1 MQYTRLGP
9 SGPKVSRICLGTNN
23 FGRQLDEA
31 KSAAVISK
39 ALDLG
44 INIID
49 TANVYTEGKS
59 EEIIGR
65 ELRGNRG
72 QVLIAT
78 KVGMQVGDDSGSVG
92 LSRERLETQVA
103 KSLKRLGTDYIDL
116 YYMHRFDPDVPLEE
130 TLTGLDYFVRR
141 GTVRQ
146 VGVSN
151 FRPEQLDATLK
162 LCERLGL
169 TKPVALQPAYS
180 LMAREPEK
188 DLFPYCVRHG
198 LGVFTYSPLWG
209 GFLTGKYSRG
219 APPPEGSRGSASPRY
234 WDRVSKQ
241 GDFQTLE
248 KLKAVAARSNLPLAQ
263 LAIAWILRNPAVTAP
278 IVGAS
283 KPEQVAE
290 NCEIVGAKI
299 ADEVFDELESV
310 LARAHHEN
318 LSPSS

>member
-9 SGPKVSRICLGTNN
+9 SGPQVSRICLGTNN
-23 FGRQLDEA
+23 FGRQLDEK
-31 KSAAVISK
+31 KSEAVISK
-39 ALDLG
+39 ALELG

-49 TANVYTEGKS
+49 TANVYTDGKS

-65 ELRGNRG
+65 ALRGNRG

-78 KVGMQVGDDSGSVG
+78 KVGMQVGDDSESAG
-92 LSRERLETQVA
+92 LSRVRLEAQVA

-116 YYMHRFDPDVPLEE
+116 YYMHMFDPNVPLEE
-130 TLTGLDYFVRR
+130 TLTALDSLARK
-141 GTVRQ
+141 GIVRQ
-146 VGVSN
+146 IGVSN
-151 FRPEQLDATLK
+151 FRPEQLDAAMK

-169 TKPVALQPAYS
+169 AKPAAVQPAYS

-188 DLFPYCVRHG
+188 GLFPYCIRHE

-219 APPPEGSRGSASPRY
+219 VPPPEGSRASASPRY

-248 KLKAVAARSNLPLAQ
+248 KFEAVAARAKIPLAQ

-283 KPEQVAE
+283 RPEQVAE
-290 NCEIVGAKI
+290 NCEIVETKV
-299 ADEVFDELESV
+299 ADEVFDELESA
-310 LARAHHEN
+310 L
-318 LSPSS
+318 P

>member
-1 MQYTRLGP
+1 VQYARLGP

-31 KSAAVISK
+31 KSGTVISK

-49 TANVYTEGKS
+49 TANVYTDGKS
-59 EEIIGR
+59 EEVIGR
-65 ELRGNRG
+65 AVRGTRD

-78 KVGMQVGDDSGSVG
+78 KVGMQVGDDQASAG
-92 LSRERLETQVA
+92 LSRDRIEAQAT

-116 YYMHRFDPDVPLEE
+116 YYLHMFDPDVSLEE
-130 TLTGLDYFVRR
+130 TLTAMDHLVRK
-141 GTVRQ
+141 GIVRH

-151 FRPEQLDATLK
+151 FRPEQLDAAMK

-169 TKPVALQPAYS
+169 TEPVAVQPAYS
-180 LMAREPEK
+180 LMVREPEK
-188 DLFPYCVRHG
+188 DLFPYCLRHK

-219 APPPEGSRGSASPRY
+219 EPPPEGSRGSASPRY
-234 WDRVSKQ
+234 WERVSKQ
-241 GDFQTLE
+241 GDFRTLE
-248 KLKAVAARSNLPLAQ
+248 KLRAVAARAKLTLAQ

-283 KPEQVAE
+283 RPEQVSE
-290 NCEIVGAKI
+290 NCETLETKV
-299 ADEVFDELESV
+299 ADEVFDELESA
-310 LARAHHEN
+310 L
-318 LSPSS
+318 P

>member
-23 FGRQLDEA
+23 FGRQLDGK
-31 KSAAVISK
+31 KSEVVISK

-49 TANVYTEGKS
+49 TANVYADGKS

-65 ELRGNRG
+65 ALRGNRG

-78 KVGMQVGDDSGSVG
+78 KVGMQVGDDPESAG
-92 LSRERLETQVA
+92 LSRVHLDAQVA
-103 KSLKRLGTDYIDL
+103 KSLNRLGTDYIDL
-116 YYMHRFDPDVPLEE
+116 YYMHMFDPNVPLEE
-130 TLTGLDYFVRR
+130 TLTALDSLARK
-141 GTVRQ
+141 GIVRQ
-146 VGVSN
+146 IGVSN
-151 FRPEQLDATLK
+151 FRPEQLDAAMK

-169 TKPVALQPAYS
+169 TKPVAVQPAYS

-188 DLFPYCVRHG
+188 DLLPYCVRHE

-209 GFLTGKYSRG
+209 GFLTGKYSPG
-219 APPPEGSRGSASPRY
+219 APPPEGSRASASPRN

-248 KLKAVAARSNLPLAQ
+248 KLKAVAARAKIPLAQ
-263 LAIAWILRNPAVTAP
+263 LSIAWILRNPAVTAP

-283 KPEQVAE
+283 RPEQVAE
-290 NCEIVGAKI
+290 NCEILETKV
-299 ADEVFDELESV
+299 ADEVFGELESV
-310 LARAHHEN
+310 L
-318 LSPSS
+318 P